1 MQNRD
6 LYKRFITSNHEPD
19 IYSTNFK
26 SAHLRSNSKGRP
38 HQLQINPSKIAL
50 ISKELN
56 DAGSDTNAT
65 ICTHKSWN
73 SLAMNQLRT
82 NSKQNKYSNR
92 IELTLNHRSVSR
104 GDLMLSKTNLLN
116 ISADSLEKEDSA
128 QTGVINKWL
137 NRNQIA
143 NRDIIKHNKLGNM
156 QRTFFELNINKEY
169 EYLSRK
175 KVIESLNAKSKGV
188 VENPIFNRE
197 TRVEKSFFKYK
208 NAFEMKRSIQLA
220 ETLNKIETTTDTNS
234 TIFNNFTLNF
244 TSIAKNLRLNYLKTN
259 PRPTK
264 FGNSFK
270 HNLKFE
276 HFLYFF
282 YVFF

>member
-82 NSKQNKYSNR
+82 NLRQNKYNNNNR
-92 IELTLNHRSVSR
+92 SKFEAEIELTLNHRSVSR
-104 GDLMLSKTNLLN
+104 ADLMLSKTNLLN
-116 ISADSLEKEDSA
+116 ISADSLDKEDSA

-137 NRNQIA
+137 NKNQIA
-143 NRDIIKHNKLGNM
+143 NSDIIKHNKLGNM

-188 VENPIFNRE
+188 VENPIYDRE

-208 NAFEMKRSIQLA
+208 NGFEMKRSIQLA

-259 PRPTK
+259 TRPTK
-264 FGNSFK
+264 FGNRYNPK
-270 HNLKFE
+270 LKF
-276 HFLYFF
+276 
-282 YVFF
+282 

>member
-82 NSKQNKYSNR
+82 NLRQNKYNNNNR
-92 IELTLNHRSVSR
+92 SKFEAEIELTLNHRSVSR
-104 GDLMLSKTNLLN
+104 ADLMLSKTNLLN
-116 ISADSLEKEDSA
+116 ISADSLDKEDSA

-137 NRNQIA
+137 NKNQIA
-143 NRDIIKHNKLGNM
+143 NSDIIKHNKLGNM

-188 VENPIFNRE
+188 VENPLYDRE

-208 NAFEMKRSIQLA
+208 NGFEMKRSIQLA

-259 PRPTK
+259 ARPTK
-264 FGNSFK
+264 FGN
-270 HNLKFE
+270 
-276 HFLYFF
+276 
-282 YVFF
+282 